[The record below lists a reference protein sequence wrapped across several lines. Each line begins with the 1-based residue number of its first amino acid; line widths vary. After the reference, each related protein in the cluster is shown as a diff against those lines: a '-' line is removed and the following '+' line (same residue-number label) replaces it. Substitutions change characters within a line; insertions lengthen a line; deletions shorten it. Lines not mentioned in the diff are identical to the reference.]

1 MLIALFGPTS
11 SGKTRLSVELAGR
24 IRRDLGVEPV
34 IISADSRQVYK
45 YMNLGTSKT
54 TPEQMRGIR
63 HEMIDVTEPV
73 RKLELESYAKLAR
86 EHIAE
91 CHRVGRLPFVVGGT
105 GTHVNALLG
114 GWEVDQIGVART
126 SLRRHFPRAL
136 AADAYQTLRRLDRAR
151 RPGCTRTTTKGS
163 STRSPW
169 RCRGAMHGPPRALD
183 RPTRSCSDST
193 PASRGSTSGSLE
205 PMTIRCAPACT
216 TRSVRWLTGTAWTR
230 RCAATAGKARTR
242 CSTRTDTG
250 VLRAGRRACKLVAD
264 LNASELAAVREQVVQ
279 HIRMYARRQR
289 GWFRKLPS
297 VQMIGSAAQGFALLA
312 AGRGVGDG

>member
-1 MLIALFGPTS
+1 MIHQPRPQAMLIALFGPTS

-86 EHIAE
+86 EHIPE

-126 SLRRHFPRAL
+126 SLRRLFPRAW
-136 AADAYQTLRRLDRAR
+136 RRTRTRRCVVWTGAR
-151 RPGCTRTTTKGS
+151 RPGCTLTTTKGS

-193 PASRGSTSGSLE
+193 RPVG
-205 PMTIRCAPACT
+205 
-216 TRSVRWLTGTAWTR
+216 
-230 RCAATAGKARTR
+230 ARQ
-242 CSTRTDTG
+242 
-250 VLRAGRRACKLVAD
+250 AGRSNL
-264 LNASELAAVREQVVQ
+264 
-279 HIRMYARRQR
+279 
-289 GWFRKLPS
+289 
-297 VQMIGSAAQGFALLA
+297 
-312 AGRGVGDG
+312 

>member
-1 MLIALFGPTS
+1 VIHQPRPQAMLIALFGPTS

-136 AADAYQTLRRLDRAR
+136 AADAYQTLRRLDRGAAAR
-151 RPGCTRTTTKGS
+151 VHPNNYEGIIDALAMAMSGRHARPS
-163 STRSPW
+163 
-169 RCRGAMHGPPRALD
+169 AGPGQAHQVVLGLD
-183 RPTRSCSDST
+183 P
-193 PASRGSTSGSLE
+193 GQSGLDK
-205 PMTIRCAPACT
+205 R
-216 TRSVRWLTGTAWTR
+216 V
-230 RCAATAGKARTR
+230 ARTYDDQVR
-242 CSTRTDTG
+242 AGLYDEICSLADRYGLDEEMRRHG
-250 VLRAGRRACKLVAD
+250 RKSQNQVLHTHGYRSSSSWPPSMQAGRRPQ
-264 LNASELAAVREQVVQ
+264 RE
-279 HIRMYARRQR
+279 
-289 GWFRKLPS
+289 
-297 VQMIGSAAQGFALLA
+297 
-312 AGRGVGDG
+312 